1 MTSGWK
7 IWTRNANLDP
17 PVEEPETNRYD
28 LKEDALKAAWQLTY
42 GPAVDLLIKVLHVE
56 GPDGERIE
64 PDEIA
69 TWFKARS
76 GLE

>member
-1 MTSGWK
+1 
-7 IWTRNANLDP
+7 
-17 PVEEPETNRYD
+17 VEEIETTQYD

-42 GPAVDLLIKVLHVE
+42 GPVGNLLIKVLYVE